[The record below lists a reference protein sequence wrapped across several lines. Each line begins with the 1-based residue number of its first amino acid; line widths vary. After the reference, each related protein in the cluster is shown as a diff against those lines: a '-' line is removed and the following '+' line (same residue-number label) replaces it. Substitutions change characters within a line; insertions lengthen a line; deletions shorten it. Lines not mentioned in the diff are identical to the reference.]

1 MGNGCRNGGKLY
13 CNRRRFGTGPENLK
27 DVPNPDNKVI
37 ILLTDGENNDGSMS
51 LAQAVKLARDA
62 GIKAYTIGV
71 GSPNN
76 FLPLLWG

>member
-1 MGNGCRNGGKLY
+1 MDAGMAGNSTAIGDALGLALK
-13 CNRRRFGTGPENLK
+13 NLK

-51 LAQAVKLARDA
+51 LAQAVKLPVTQGLRLIPSGLAVR
-62 GIKAYTIGV
+62 TT
-71 GSPNN
+71 